1 MRKQQLFVTTV
12 LLVLVVFV
20 IGVFVGGEWSGTESS
35 VESTLKQSELSAE
48 SFLVEQE
55 LFESF
60 DTSCELTQQRLASL
74 SDGLWRLG
82 QTLSGPEAEEQ
93 LGVENYNFLKRKF
106 HLMQIRAYVLY
117 KQFLDNCGEVNVVL
131 FYYMRGDADSERQ
144 GEILDSLV
152 DEHDMKVF
160 AVEYDYSKDLA
171 FLEDYYG
178 VETTPFLIV
187 NYAHEFSGLTPA
199 EDIVAVLYG

>member
-82 QTLSGPEAEEQ
+82 QTLAGPEAEEQ

-187 NYAHEFSGLTPA
+187 NYDHEFSGLTPA